1 MNRPIQPPGTTDDHG
16 LICGYLF
23 EPRPESVHE
32 SLGLR
37 ARPVDTRQAAEWLDR
52 ADDDPTRPGFVWLH
66 FNFTHNTA
74 ERWLTG
80 RIAPA
85 SPFLEMLHSSGTSS
99 TRVERSEQTLLA
111 VINDV
116 RFEFDFE
123 PSDIATLWISLDQRL
138 MITGRRQ
145 PLRSAD
151 LLRMSVRDGEPVRS
165 TAELMAHL
173 LRHQIDVLSEVVRR
187 ITTRVDEVE
196 DRFLAERLNP
206 KRSRLGALRRVLVR
220 LQRLLVPEPA
230 ALFRLLQHPPEWMQE
245 VDVQELREAL
255 EEFTVVLRDMVSL
268 QERVKLLQEEVA
280 AQVGEEN
287 NRSLFMLTIVT
298 VMVLPIN
305 IISGLLGMNVGGV
318 PLASHPHGFLIVVAV
333 VVSLTALLGLLI
345 RHWRREVD

>member
-23 EPRPESVHE
+23 EPRPEATSEE
-32 SLGLR
+32 SGLR

-52 ADDDPTRPGFVWLH
+52 ADDDTALPGFVWLH

-74 ERWLTG
+74 ERWLIG
-80 RIAPA
+80 RIALA
-85 SPFLEMLHSSGTSS
+85 SPFIEMLHSSGTTS
-99 TRVERSEQTLLA
+99 TRVERAEQTLLA

-145 PLRSAD
+145 PLRSID

-173 LRHQIDVLSEVVRR
+173 LRRQVDVLSEVVRR

-206 KRSRLGALRRVLVR
+206 KRSRLGALRRLLVR

-245 VDVQELREAL
+245 TDVQELREAL

-305 IISGLLGMNVGGV
+305 IISGLLGMNVGGI
-318 PLASHPHGFLIVVAV
+318 PLASHPQGFLIVVAV
-333 VVSLTALLGLLI
+333 VISLTALVTGMIL
-345 RHWRREVD
+345 RWRREVG

>member
-23 EPRPESVHE
+23 QPQGEATAETA
-32 SLGLR
+32 GLR

-52 ADDDPTRPGFVWLH
+52 AENDPEWPGFIWLH

-80 RIAPA
+80 RMAPV
-85 SPFLEMLHSSGTSS
+85 SPLIEMLHSSGATS

-145 PLRSAD
+145 PLRSVD
-151 LLRMSVRDGEPVRS
+151 LLRMSVRDGELVRS

-173 LRHQIDVLSEVVRR
+173 LRRQVDVLSEVVRR
-187 ITTRVDEVE
+187 ITVRVDEVE

-206 KRSRLGALRRVLVR
+206 KRSRLGALRRLLVR

-230 ALFRLLQHPPEWMQE
+230 ALFRLLQHPPEWMQDN
-245 VDVQELREAL
+245 DVQELREAL

-287 NRSLFMLTIVT
+287 NRSLFMLTTVT

-305 IISGLLGMNVGGV
+305 IISGLLGMNVGGI
-318 PLASHPHGFLIVVAV
+318 PLASHPQGFLIVVAV
-333 VVSLTALLGLLI
+333 VVSLTVLVTLLI
-345 RHWRREVD
+345 LRWRREVD